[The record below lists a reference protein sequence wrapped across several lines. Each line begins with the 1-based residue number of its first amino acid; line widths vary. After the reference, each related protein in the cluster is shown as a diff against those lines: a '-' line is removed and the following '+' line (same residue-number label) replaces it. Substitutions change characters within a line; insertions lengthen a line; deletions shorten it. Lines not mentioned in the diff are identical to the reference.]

1 MTTRLRWLTAALLLL
16 ACTASFASTF
26 DPGRTGF
33 RISVNGMDNP
43 YRVLAIPVMPEARVY
58 FHSPDLPAAALS
70 GKADKG
76 TLTARGDRGW
86 SWHAPPTPGHYPLTF
101 RQHATGETMT
111 FNMLV
116 MTPRSAKANGRIEN
130 YRIGR
135 YPGAPF
141 RGLDAYLPPDGFIR
155 VDPALADLAVS
166 PHFTLG
172 QFLSKQQAGWPRFVL
187 IRPELMLVLEQLL
200 ETVNE
205 EGIRTDGFVV
215 MSGYRTPFY
224 NTAIGNGRHSRHQWG
239 GAADIY
245 IDQRPP
251 RGRMDDL
258 TGDNRSTISDAR
270 VLAAIAERVMTEM
283 DVEGGIGIYGSAP
296 HRGPFVHVD
305 VRGFPARWE
314 F

>member
-1 MTTRLRWLTAALLLL
+1 MTTPLRWLTAACLLLL
-16 ACTASFASTF
+16 WTSSVASAF
-26 DPGRTGF
+26 DPGRAGF
-33 RISVNGMDNP
+33 RISVDGLDNP
-43 YRVLAIPVMPEARVY
+43 YRVLAIPVMPEARVH

-70 GKADKG
+70 PNADNG
-76 TLTARGDRGW
+76 TLSARGDRGW
-86 SWHAPPTPGHYPLTF
+86 TWHAPSTPGHHPVTF
-101 RQHATGETMT
+101 RQEASGETMT

-116 MTPRSAKANGRIEN
+116 MTPRSAKVNGRIEN
-130 YRIGR
+130 YRIGQ
-135 YPGAPF
+135 YPRKPF

-155 VDPALADLAVS
+155 VDPALANLAVS
-166 PHFTLG
+166 PHFTVG

-187 IRPELMLVLEQLL
+187 VRPELLLVLEQLL

-205 EGIRTDGFVV
+205 QGMRTDGFVV

-224 NTAIGNGRHSRHQWG
+224 NSAIGNGRYSRHQWG

-245 IDQRPP
+245 IDQGPP
-251 RGRMDDL
+251 HGRMDDL
-258 TGDNRSTISDAR
+258 TGDGRSTIADAR
-270 VLAAIAERVMTEM
+270 HLATIAERVMASM

>member
-1 MTTRLRWLTAALLLL
+1 MKTTLRWLTAACLLLV
-16 ACTASFASTF
+16 CTASFASAF
-26 DPGRTGF
+26 DPGRADF
-33 RISVNGMDNP
+33 RISVDGLDNP
-43 YRVLAIPVMPEARVY
+43 YRVLAIPVMPEARVH

-70 GKADKG
+70 ARADSD
-76 TLTARGDRGW
+76 TLAPRSDRGW
-86 SWHAPPTPGHYPLTF
+86 SWHAPSAPGHYPLTF
-101 RQHATGETMT
+101 RQDATGETMT

-116 MTPRSAKANGRIEN
+116 MTPRTAKVNGRIEN

-135 YPGAPF
+135 YPRKPF
-141 RGLDAYLPPDGFIR
+141 RGLDVYLPPEGFIR
-155 VDPALADLAVS
+155 VDPALAGLAVS

-187 IRPELMLVLEQLL
+187 VRPELLLVLEQLL

-205 EGIRTDGFVV
+205 GGVRTDGFTV

-224 NTAIGNGRHSRHQWG
+224 NTAIGNGGYSRHQWG

-245 IDQRPP
+245 IDQRRPH
-251 RGRMDDL
+251 GRMDDL
-258 TGDNRSTISDAR
+258 TGDGRSTIADAR
-270 VLAAIAERVMTEM
+270 FLAAIAEGVMADM